1 MKSNEAPFEIR
12 SISTLGT
19 SRPLHLALPSSSTSI
34 PHEASNFSTPELF
47 AMSAAV
53 YFLYPH
59 EPEGSTFNMDHYAN
73 SHMPQAAEYVLSL
86 IKSVVLFLGAE
97 AN

>member
-12 SISTLGT
+12 SISTLDT
-19 SRPLHLALPSSSTSI
+19 SRPFHLALCHHPPSI
-34 PHEASNFSTPELF
+34 PYETSNFSTPELF

-73 SHMPQAAEYVLSL
+73 SHMPQAAE
-86 IKSVVLFLGAE
+86 
-97 AN
+97 